1 MHLDELREH
10 CLSFEEVTEGF
21 PFGPEV
27 LVFKAG
33 GTGGVGGKMF
43 ALAGME
49 GETVNLKCD
58 PERAIELREQYPHGV
73 LPGYH
78 MNKKTWNTVVLRGE
92 VPDAL
97 ILELIAH
104 SYALITAKPKPKP
117 GKTKKS

>member
-33 GTGGVGGKMF
+33 PSGGKMF

-58 PERAIELREQYPHGV
+58 PERAIELREEYPHGI

-92 VPDAL
+92 VPDGL
-97 ILELIAH
+97 ILELITH
-104 SYALITAKPKPKP
+104 SYALVTAKPKPRAKKP
-117 GKTKKS
+117 KES